1 MAIGNIRAY
10 EFEGGAGCAIS
21 ADIENVSNMTYDNYP
36 ITIILYDEQD
46 QELARW
52 ENTITLLP
60 NETTT
65 IDQYYLDDEHNN
77 LLNFKKYMIMV
88 PNI

>member
-36 ITIILYDEQD
+36 ITIILYDEQN

-52 ENTITLLP
+52 ENLITLLP
-60 NETTT
+60 NEATT

-77 LLNFKKYMIMV
+77 LLNFKKYMI
-88 PNI
+88 IGS